1 MFPYLL
7 EHARKLET
15 FRKFRY
21 CFLKHK
27 EVCMLPVSLG
37 ILKLTSKFPYF
48 LIFHIYA
55 YIYMRGGTGDKGDKA
70 DEGGPTPSGV
80 I

>member
-55 YIYMRGGTGDKGDKA
+55 YIYTH
-70 DEGGPTPSGV
+70 
-80 I
+80 

>member
-55 YIYMRGGTGDKGDKA
+55 YIYMFLVDVPIIGYTGPPL
-70 DEGGPTPSGV
+70 EFLSMV
-80 I
+80 

>member
-55 YIYMRGGTGDKGDKA
+55 YIYTYTIIWLIGSTGV
-70 DEGGPTPSGV
+70 TFPSNTY
-80 I
+80 